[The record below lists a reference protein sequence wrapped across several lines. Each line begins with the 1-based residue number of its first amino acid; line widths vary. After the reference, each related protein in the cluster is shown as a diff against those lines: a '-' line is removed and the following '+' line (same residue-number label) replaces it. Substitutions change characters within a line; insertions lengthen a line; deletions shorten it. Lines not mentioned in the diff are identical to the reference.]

1 MSCWEPHIDLMRL
14 LEALANEI
22 VSTTEQEVR
31 QACAENERS
40 MATAK
45 LRWSAWPELQ
55 DEVGSSIARTAKEV
69 RELIEAVNGD
79 SDGPEIDG
87 DLDGPEIDV
96 KKGHIELRGS
106 RHIHCVFQRCRLTC
120 YNQH

>member
-14 LEALANEI
+14 LEALTNEI

-55 DEVGSSIARTAKEV
+55 VEVGSSIARTAKEL

-79 SDGPEIDG
+79 SDGPGIDG
-87 DLDGPEIDV
+87 DLDGPESDV
-96 KKGHIELRGS
+96 KKGHIEIEGS
-106 RHIHCVFQRCRLTC
+106 GPIHCGVR
-120 YNQH
+120 H

>member
-55 DEVGSSIARTAKEV
+55 VEVGSSIARTAKEL

-106 RHIHCVFQRCRLTC
+106 RHIHGVVERGRLTC
-120 YNQH
+120 YKQH

>member
-1 MSCWEPHIDLMRL
+1 MRL
-14 LEALANEI
+14 LEALGSEI
-22 VSTTEQEVR
+22 VATTELEVR

-55 DEVGSSIARTAKEV
+55 VEVGSSIARTAKEV

-79 SDGPEIDG
+79 P
-87 DLDGPEIDV
+87 DGPEIDV
-96 KKGHIELRGS
+96 KKGRIELRGS
-106 RHIHCVFQRCRLTC
+106 RHIHGVVERGRLTC
-120 YNQH
+120 YKQH

>member
-55 DEVGSSIARTAKEV
+55 VEVGSSIARTAKEL
-69 RELIEAVNGD
+69 RELIEAVDGE
-79 SDGPEIDG
+79 SDCSEIDCH
-87 DLDGPEIDV
+87 LDWPGIDGQ
-96 KKGHIELRGS
+96 KGHIQIRGS
-106 RHIHCVFQRCRLTC
+106 RPIHCVVQR
-120 YNQH
+120 